1 MRRLCCAMSGAPSL
15 SEPARDREL
24 LFILSAREV
33 SKAHRPSLQR
43 GMEAPH
49 LQQTLGLAG
58 QL

>member
-1 MRRLCCAMSGAPSL
+1 MSGVPSL

-43 GMEAPH
+43 EAPH

>member
-1 MRRLCCAMSGAPSL
+1 MRRLCCTMSGVPSL

-43 GMEAPH
+43 EAPH

>member
-1 MRRLCCAMSGAPSL
+1 MSGVPSL